1 MVPTPPSSLP
11 AVTRPGAG
19 SPRGKRFRMQQ
30 TANAAQKRLAREYE
44 LVYIL
49 QPNVDPDE
57 ADRVAARIQ
66 DVVTRL
72 GGKITKVDQWGRRKL
87 AYPIKKSSRGV
98 FVFVKIV
105 GYNDIVAE
113 LERNLRNA
121 DAVMRFQTV
130 RREGVFDL
138 AEVTVDP
145 EEAKFTRIEAAPA
158 EEEPEPSFEER
169 LGLTARPPREREDE
183 MMGDLDDDDMNI
195 PDLNA
200 PVGGGATGGGGEE
213 PQA

>member
-1 MVPTPPSSLP
+1 
-11 AVTRPGAG
+11 
-19 SPRGKRFRMQQ
+19 MQQ
-30 TANAAQKRLAREYE
+30 TANAANKRLAREYE

-72 GGKITKVDQWGRRKL
+72 GGTITKVDQWGRRKL

-121 DAVMRFQTV
+121 DSVMRFQTV
-130 RREGVFDL
+130 RKEGVFDL
-138 AEVTVDP
+138 AEITVDP
-145 EEAKFTRIEAAPA
+145 EEAKFTRIEAAPVD
-158 EEEPEPSFEER
+158 EEPEPSFEER
-169 LGLTARPPREREDE
+169 LGLTARPREREDE
-183 MMGDLDDDDMNI
+183 MMGDLDDEDMNI

-200 PVGGGATGGGGEE
+200 PAPARAPAAGGSDEE

>member
-1 MVPTPPSSLP
+1 
-11 AVTRPGAG
+11 
-19 SPRGKRFRMQQ
+19 MQQ
-30 TANAAQKRLAREYE
+30 TANVPQKRAAREYE

-57 ADRVAARIQ
+57 ADKVASRIQ
-66 DVVTRL
+66 DVVGKL

-87 AYPIKKSSRGV
+87 AYPIKKASRGV
-98 FVFVKIV
+98 FVFVKML
-105 GYNDIVAE
+105 GYSDLVAE

-130 RREGVFDL
+130 RKEGVFDL

-145 EEAKFTRIEAAPA
+145 EEAKFTRIEAPPA
-158 EEEPEPSFEER
+158 EEEAEPSFEER
-169 LGLTARPPREREDE
+169 LGLTARPRERDDE
-183 MMGDLDDDDMNI
+183 MGMGLDDDDDMHI

-200 PVGGGATGGGGEE
+200 PAPAPKGGGDEE